1 MSAQESFCNAEATT
15 KPAVAEAA
23 TSCECSGSRK
33 LGLCFTSLGFRPD
46 ENTSFFLLSYVC
58 VCVWLLLSRN
68 IRKRLWKLTVEALGR
83 FWWNNRKPAK
93 EKGEVLMA
101 VNWEPAVA
109 SCGLWLFQ
117 DLFHREA
124 FFFFLCFVQELWQ
137 SWQTLCVHVL
147 VWVSFH
153 GNIAEFAVHIFLK
166 PSKSRQRSV
175 LQESN
180 CNFPHFAISSRVCFQ
195 LIPLSQAHFPI
206 KDCWF

>member
-23 TSCECSGSRK
+23 TSCESSGSRK

-124 FFFFLCFVQELWQ
+124 FFFFCALYKNSGSRGRRYVCMCLCGWVFME
-137 SWQTLCVHVL
+137 TLL
-147 VWVSFH
+147 SLQY
-153 GNIAEFAVHIFLK
+153 IF
-166 PSKSRQRSV
+166 
-175 LQESN
+175 
-180 CNFPHFAISSRVCFQ
+180 F
-195 LIPLSQAHFPI
+195 
-206 KDCWF
+206 